1 MRLDNKSLFVV
12 CYSTLLVLCGAKIIR
27 YILTEHA
34 VITHLNSS
42 YVCYTN
48 FTSKRHGRRSPMYYV
63 DIHYRSLVPFDN
75 TFKADFYFYE
85 FLSNEYRRGFVEMH
99 FKWCDLIHK
108 DPFFGAAMNQGKF
121 RRPCPFPP
129 NQKLKRGSNTQ
140 GRCWNNYEI
149 ILSPYHLSP
158 KIFMYIPKS
167 VNESTPV
174 LILLRALVP
183 CAQQRAQ
190 QHGHMHTQDDYHMY
204 NMSIPSAAIPPG
216 FPFTKGRIYANVTH
230 RGYDVFGGYIDM
242 ELKEKILKT

>member
-129 NQKLKRGSNTQ
+129 
-140 GRCWNNYEI
+140 
-149 ILSPYHLSP
+149 
-158 KIFMYIPKS
+158 
-167 VNESTPV
+167 
-174 LILLRALVP
+174 
-183 CAQQRAQ
+183 
-190 QHGHMHTQDDYHMY
+190 DDYHMY